1 LVFLLLLGGV
11 LVSFG
16 PLSLTLSVLLLPED
30 IVELD
35 GFAGGESGVFERV
48 EEWDRRMEQ
57 LWDI

>member
-1 LVFLLLLGGV
+1 M
-11 LVSFG
+11 SFG

-48 EEWDRRMEQ
+48 EEWNRRMEQ